1 MMGVGRPRARCPSQ
15 MCARRCGARADVCT
29 VRRVSAVQAREIGAL
44 AKRHVPGAAGGARY
58 APSSAPGALPCAAR
72 YGYPSLDASGAPRCG
87 RIGALGGQM
96 RVRAYE
102 EGALWR

>member
-1 MMGVGRPRARCPSQ
+1 MDTRLWMHLVRPDAAGSARWVGK
-15 MCARRCGARADVCT
+15 CACVHM
-29 VRRVSAVQAREIGAL
+29 
-44 AKRHVPGAAGGARY
+44 RHVPGEAGGARY